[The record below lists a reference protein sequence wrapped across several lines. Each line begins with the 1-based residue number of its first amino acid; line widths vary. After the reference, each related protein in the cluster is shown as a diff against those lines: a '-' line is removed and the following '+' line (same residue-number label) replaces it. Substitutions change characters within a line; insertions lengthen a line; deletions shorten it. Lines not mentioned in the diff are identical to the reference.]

1 MCIFFGSRQALKCE
15 VYSGTDK
22 YSWDRRLL
30 ALGTL
35 MRLKIT
41 TADGDHFISAT
52 VIKYPE
58 EKQLGGER
66 VLAHK
71 SRVQFVIA
79 GKLEW
84 QAET

>member
-1 MCIFFGSRQALKCE
+1 MSSFIKLSAIGFRSTQGSLVISVMTTVLVAGIQF
-15 VYSGTDK
+15 SDK
-22 YSWDRRLL
+22 
-30 ALGTL
+30 
-35 MRLKIT
+35 
-41 TADGDHFISAT
+41 
-52 VIKYPE
+52 
-58 EKQLGGER
+58 KQLGGER

>member
-1 MCIFFGSRQALKCE
+1 
-15 VYSGTDK
+15 
-22 YSWDRRLL
+22 
-30 ALGTL
+30 

-41 TADGDHFISAT
+41 TADGDHPTFISAT